1 MHARIISRN
10 QLFIKSLEQY
20 IRTVFSGIEVSNLF
34 LINAA
39 DSLDEAKKYASDK
52 QNVVLLLGIAEENDL
67 LKHQDFKGLLALSN
81 VAFIN
86 LTSAKGILKKYH
98 EIVSGEKKFDSVL
111 LAISENEEFGRKVAV
126 LRHDFPNVRGNSD
139 KYQDWLQRAKDL
151 GFSGDTTEE
160 LIDQVLFWHSDE
172 AGAFQGKFLEGI
184 FVDAFETLFSSSW
197 KLDPVI
203 MLSALRFSRE
213 NKKKIFVISDSEK
226 EVVQTALKEYNLLD
240 WQLLSK
246 YELRGATLEFII
258 DNLPQEAFEQMHDI
272 KAQKFIS
279 VGELKELS
287 TQEGRY

>member
-10 QLFIKSLEQY
+10 ELFVKSLERY
-20 IRTVFSGIEVSNLF
+20 IRNVFSGVEVANLF

-39 DSLDEAKKYASDK
+39 DSLDAAKQHAANQ
-52 QNVVLLLGIAEENDL
+52 QNVVLLLGVAEEEDL
-67 LKHQDFKGLLALSN
+67 LNHQDFKGILALANVSFVNLSN
-81 VAFIN
+81 I
-86 LTSAKGILKKYH
+86 KDILRKYQ
-98 EIVSGEKKFDSVL
+98 EIVNGEKKFDSVL

-139 KYQDWLQRAKDL
+139 KYQDWLQKAKDL

-160 LIDQVLFWHSDE
+160 LIDQVLFWHPDE

-213 NKKKIFVISDSEK
+213 NKKKVFVISDSEK
-226 EVVQTALKEYNLLD
+226 EVVQEILKKYNLD
-240 WQLLSK
+240 WPLLSK
-246 YELRGATLEFII
+246 YELRGSTLEFVI
-258 DNLPQEAFEQMHDI
+258 DNSSQDVFEQIYDI
-272 KAQKFIS
+272 KAQSFMS
-279 VGELKELS
+279 VSELKELS
-287 TQEGRY
+287 KSEGRY